1 MIINHHKKRMLD
13 VERRSP
19 IWRTLP
25 TSLSTTV
32 CRCST
37 RTRWSSWTTR
47 ASRAGR
53 CAPNWLAASRTSS
66 TCANCTASASPA
78 SYWCTTSTP
87 GPGSCRPAAPSS
99 PTCCSSLT
107 RQFSHP
113 GRSTILPLFF
123 STIVKKRTPRTQCKF
138 DTVVTVAL
146 IQLAL
151 VCAMFFENPFS
162 ISSLCGVICW
172 ATYISCIEMSIVNFL
187 RLVICSTYS
196 KLMSH

>member
-1 MIINHHKKRMLD
+1 MWNADRRFGGLCRLPYRRQSAVALPELD
-13 VERRSP
+13 EAAGRRGHP
-19 IWRTLP
+19 VPDAAHRTGWLRVGHRVPVQTALRPPRLP
-25 TSLSTTV
+25 ATGARRQLQGLV
-32 CRCST
+32 
-37 RTRWSSWTTR
+37 
-47 ASRAGR
+47 RAGR
-53 CAPNWLAASRTSS
+53 PH
-66 TCANCTASASPA
+66 P
-78 SYWCTTSTP
+78 P
-87 GPGSCRPAAPSS
+87 HRPAAPRWQGN
-99 PTCCSSLT
+99 LA
-107 RQFSHP
+107 
-113 GRSTILPLFF
+113 ILAAQPFYHFF
-123 STIVKKRTPRTQCKF
+123 FHDRKKRTPRTQCKF